1 MVYNWETIL
10 LNAEVSI
17 HAIDIGCSSDRPYQW
32 ERLGSAL
39 HYVGIDPL
47 KNEMSRLNNLNK
59 ANSTYISGLLQID
72 GATGRADEAT
82 TNFFNRT
89 SAWKEMQSGYDQIA
103 TTFNSGLEVL
113 IDETKVSMDELL
125 ELLPSKKLDLLK
137 IDIDG
142 DDYLAMRQFFKTQI
156 DSELLLLDIESQ
168 FHGNLGDD
176 GNTLWNIG
184 KLANQNNLHLYDLEV
199 NRYSRSVLPSKFLYD
214 FPAQTQNGQALWG
227 DATFVKDGIDGSLS
241 LVDKIKLIAVYE
253 VYGLYDCAL
262 ETLDNSHAEL
272 NQLIPVE
279 EITKSLIA
287 SNGDREARATRQ
299 SRIAIDK
306 TLAKKVLRRLG
317 LFR

>member
-1 MVYNWETIL
+1 MVHNWESIL
-10 LNAEVSI
+10 LNADVSI

-47 KNEMSRLNNLNK
+47 KNEISRLNNLKK
-59 ANSTYISGLLQID
+59 ANSTYKSGLLKID

-82 TNFFNRT
+82 MNFFNRT
-89 SAWKEMQSGYDQIA
+89 SAWKEMQSGYDQVA

-113 IDETKVSMDELL
+113 IDETKVSMHELL
-125 ELLPSKKLDLLK
+125 DLLPSRNVDLLK

-142 DDYLAMRQFFKTQI
+142 DDYLAMRQFFKTRV

-168 FHGNLGDD
+168 FHGDLGDE

-184 KLANQNNLHLYDLEV
+184 KLANENNLHLYDLEV
-199 NRYSRSVLPSKFLYD
+199 NRYSRRVLPSKFLYD

-227 DATFVKDGIDGSLS
+227 DATFAKDGLDGRLP
-241 LVDKIKLIAVYE
+241 LVDKIKLIAIYE
-253 VYGLYDCAL
+253 IYGLYDCAL
-262 ETLDNSHAEL
+262 ETLENSYGDL
-272 NQLIPVE
+272 SQIMPVE
-279 EITKSLIA
+279 EISKSLIA
-287 SNGDREARATRQ
+287 SNDEREARATAK

-306 TLAKKVLRRLG
+306 TLAMKVLRRLR